1 MAGIVKFGATP
12 NYNDS
17 AQRQRIG
24 NDDVYGPGINGD
36 VVITGNPITLT
47 SDMYYNNLTINSGA
61 FLLTNGYR
69 VFVKNTLTI
78 NGAIGLGT
86 FTASVVG
93 ELSSDIGTNSI
104 SGIETASTAIVYS
117 VGGKGGG
124 GIGTPSA
131 TQLPE
136 SYRNHIDSL
145 IASAVVTPDGVV
157 VIKGGAKGT
166 TGSQGTTYPA
176 LTNADT
182 WPGKAGSV
190 GANGSGAGA
199 GGAGAAGSGA
209 TAGGA
214 GAAGSAGSGATA
226 GGLTGPQVIG
236 HQYQEAQNLHLNYF
250 VVGNGYGAAGTGGH
264 NGSAGAAGTHGT
276 AGTNGAA
283 GTHGTPGTNGVGSTG
298 SLGTATGA
306 TPGTG
311 GAGGTAGS
319 GGGLVLIVARN
330 ITGSGKVI
338 SLGRSGSTGSAG
350 TTGLGGTPG
359 ATGTGATN
367 GAAGTAGTGATNGA
381 AGVAGTG
388 ATAGTAG
395 TAGSAGDG
403 YHHPAHVA
411 HHYRPTTHTSYRMH
425 SHTAGA
431 ENGPSTYHAGHPHAG
446 HGHGHN
452 SHRFTNGDYHTA
464 HPHMQDH
471 THTEAHRLSNAQ
483 RQLQYNGTVHGH
495 GSYRK
500 YQPHVTLSSDHH
512 HTTNHQPGQHSAGGA
527 AGAAGTAGTPGTNG
541 AAGSAGTPG
550 TNGAAGGAGS
560 HGTNGAGGL
569 AAPSSGTG
577 GTGKRGGAGGGG
589 GIIVITETTPSSVT
603 YDTRA
608 GLTSDIDTYAA
619 DSGYSY
625 VILNQ

>member
-1 MAGIVKFGATP
+1 MAI
-12 NYNDS
+12 S
-17 AQRQRIG
+17 RIEKSVARLG
-24 NDDVYGPGINGD
+24 NDAVYGNGSDGD
-36 VVITGNPITLT
+36 VVITGNPTTLT

-93 ELSSDIGTNSI
+93 ELSSDITAGSI
-104 SGIETASTAIVYS
+104 SGVETASTSIVYS

-124 GIGTPSA
+124 GVGSPGA
-131 TQLPE
+131 TQLPA
-136 SYRNHIDSL
+136 SYRNHINSL

-182 WPGKAGSV
+182 WPGKIGTAGT
-190 GANGSGAGA
+190 AGT
-199 GGAGAAGSGA
+199 GA

-214 GAAGSAGSGATA
+214 GANGTGATA
-226 GGLTGPQVIG
+226 GGAGANGHGATNGGAGGGIGPHVNG
-236 HQYQEAQNLHLNYF
+236 HNWQDSTHGVRHHF
-250 VVGNGYGAAGTGGH
+250 VYGGNGYAGIGGDAGTNGAAGT
-264 NGSAGAAGTHGT
+264 SGT

-283 GTHGTPGTNGVGSTG
+283 GTSGTAGTNGASGTSGSP
-298 SLGTATGA
+298 GTATGA

-319 GGGLVLIVARN
+319 GGGLVLIVART

-359 ATGTGATN
+359 V
-367 GAAGTAGTGATNGA
+367 AGTGATAGG

-388 ATAGTAG
+388 ATAGSAG
-395 TAGSAGDG
+395 ATGSGATAGSNGLAGAPGNG
-403 YHHPAHVA
+403 YHAPAHVA
-411 HHYRPTTHTSYRMH
+411 HHYRPQTHTSYRMH
-425 SHTAGA
+425 SHTAGP
-431 ENGPSTYHAGHPHAG
+431 ENGPSTYHAGHPHPG

-452 SHRFTNGDYHTA
+452 SHRFTNGTYHSA
-464 HPHMQDH
+464 HPHMQDSTGH
-471 THTEAHRLSNAQ
+471 APGHLSSNY
-483 RQLQYNGTVHGH
+483 RQIQYDGTVHGH
-495 GSYRK
+495 SGSYRK
-500 YQPHVTLSSDHH
+500 YQPTTSVSSDHY
-512 HTTNHQPGQHSAGGA
+512 HTQNTQPAIHSAGGA
-527 AGAAGTAGTPGTNG
+527 SGSAGAAGHPGTNG
-541 AAGSAGTPG
+541 AAGAAGHPG
-550 TNGAAGGAGS
+550 TNGAAGLAG
-560 HGTNGAGGL
+560 HPGTNGAAGL

-589 GIIVITETTPSSVT
+589 GIIIITETTPATLS
-603 YDTRA
+603 YDTRS
-608 GLTSDIDTYAA
+608 GLISDTDTYAA
-619 DSGYSY
+619 VSGFSY